1 MLGLARESQE
11 FLIQGFGLRNDI
23 YHRIHVTNLE
33 RKSIF
38 VVLLKKMGYTIGQ
51 TALSF
56 FIYYKQ

>member
-38 VVLLKKMGYTIGQ
+38 VVLLKKLGYRIGQ

-56 FIYYKQ
+56 LYIINQ